1 MTNLKRKRLLL
12 YLVTFFYWF
21 AQYVYNPYMTP
32 YLLGLNISA
41 SFAGVIVGMYGST
54 QLLCR
59 LPLGLAADNKQKHKL
74 FILLG
79 ALLSAT
85 ASLIRVLS
93 QNPYVLLSANA
104 ISGVASSMWISFTIL
119 NSLYYEPHELSRSIG
134 SINAVN
140 NVGILAAYLLGG
152 LFYQRFGMVLMFW
165 MSLISGA
172 IATVLALFIVDEPP
186 KPNPLPVRQLLRV
199 VGQRRLIV
207 YSLLAALFQFIV
219 FATSNSFSNTVIQNI
234 GVTSIQLSICSA
246 LFTFAGVL
254 SSYFVGT
261 KRAAVIGE
269 TRLAVIGFSLLALY
283 CFLLPQMK
291 SFFGMTVMQFLGGCG
306 GTSVFSLIMSAA
318 IRDVPDEQ
326 RSTAMGFFQSVY
338 AIGIMAGPSVMGT
351 LIDWFR
357 ITPAFSIVGIV
368 CVLTAAAYPLISR
381 FMRRAA

>member
-1 MTNLKRKRLLL
+1 M
-12 YLVTFFYWF
+12 
-21 AQYVYNPYMTP
+21 
-32 YLLGLNISA
+32 
-41 SFAGVIVGMYGST
+41 
-54 QLLCR
+54 
-59 LPLGLAADNKQKHKL
+59 
-74 FILLG
+74 
-79 ALLSAT
+79 
-85 ASLIRVLS
+85 
-93 QNPYVLLSANA
+93 
-104 ISGVASSMWISFTIL
+104 
-119 NSLYYEPHELSRSIG
+119 
-134 SINAVN
+134 
-140 NVGILAAYLLGG
+140 
-152 LFYQRFGMVLMFW
+152 
-165 MSLISGA
+165 
-172 IATVLALFIVDEPP
+172 DEPP

-261 KRAAVIGE
+261 KRAAAIGE

-306 GTSVFSLIMSAA
+306 GTSVFSL
-318 IRDVPDEQ
+318 
-326 RSTAMGFFQSVY
+326 FLQSVY

-357 ITPAFSIVGIV
+357 ITPAFSIVGVV

>member
-93 QNPYVLLSANA
+93 QNPYALLSANA

-140 NVGILAAYLLGG
+140 NAGILAAYLLGG

-186 KPNPLPVRQLLRV
+186 KPTPLPVRQLLRV

-261 KRAAVIGE
+261 KRAAAIGE

-306 GTSVFSLIMSAA
+306 GTSVLIMSAA

-357 ITPAFSIVGIV
+357 ITPAFSIVGVV

>member
-1 MTNLKRKRLLL
+1 M
-12 YLVTFFYWF
+12 
-21 AQYVYNPYMTP
+21 
-32 YLLGLNISA
+32 
-41 SFAGVIVGMYGST
+41 
-54 QLLCR
+54 
-59 LPLGLAADNKQKHKL
+59 
-74 FILLG
+74 
-79 ALLSAT
+79 
-85 ASLIRVLS
+85 
-93 QNPYVLLSANA
+93 
-104 ISGVASSMWISFTIL
+104 
-119 NSLYYEPHELSRSIG
+119 
-134 SINAVN
+134 
-140 NVGILAAYLLGG
+140 
-152 LFYQRFGMVLMFW
+152 
-165 MSLISGA
+165 
-172 IATVLALFIVDEPP
+172 
-186 KPNPLPVRQLLRV
+186 
-199 VGQRRLIV
+199 
-207 YSLLAALFQFIV
+207 AALFQFIV

-261 KRAAVIGE
+261 KRAAAIGE

-357 ITPAFSIVGIV
+357 ITPAFSIVGVV

>member
-134 SINAVN
+134 SINAGN
-140 NVGILAAYLLGG
+140 LAAYLLGG

-186 KPNPLPVRQLLRV
+186 KPTPLPVRQLLRV

-261 KRAAVIGE
+261 KRAAAIGE

-357 ITPAFSIVGIV
+357 ITPAFSIVGVV

>member
-140 NVGILAAYLLGG
+140 NAGILAAYLLGG

-261 KRAAVIGE
+261 KRAAAIGE

-306 GTSVFSLIMSAA
+306 GTLVFSLIMSAA

-357 ITPAFSIVGIV
+357 ITPAFSIVGVV

>member
-1 MTNLKRKRLLL
+1 MPTLKKKRFLL

-21 AQYVYNPYMTP
+21 GQYVYNPYMTP

-59 LPLGLAADNKQKHKL
+59 LPLGLAADNRQKHKL
-74 FILLG
+74 FIFLG
-79 ALLSAT
+79 ALLCAL
-85 ASLIRVLS
+85 ASLLRVLS
-93 QNPYVLLSANA
+93 QNPVALLSANA
-104 ISGVASSMWISFTIL
+104 VSGVASSMWISFTIL

-140 NVGILAAYLLGG
+140 NAGILAAYLLGG
-152 LFYQRFGMVLMFW
+152 LLYQRFGMVCMFYL
-165 MSLISGA
+165 SLSAGA
-172 IATVLALFIVDEPP
+172 IAAIVALFIADEPP
-186 KPNPLPVRQLLRV
+186 KPHPLPVGQLLRV

-207 YSLLAALFQFIV
+207 YSLLATLFQFIV
-219 FATSNSFSNTVIQNI
+219 FATSNSFSNTVIKNI
-234 GVTSIQLSICSA
+234 GVTSLQLSVCSA

-261 KRAAVIGE
+261 KRAARIGE

-283 CFLLPQMK
+283 CFLLPQMRT
-291 SFFGMTVMQFLGGCG
+291 FFGMTVMQFLGGCG

-318 IRDVPDEQ
+318 IRDVPGEQ

-338 AIGIMAGPSVMGT
+338 AVGIMAGPAVMGA
-351 LIDWFR
+351 LIDWFS
-357 ITPAFSIVGIV
+357 ITPAFSIVGVV
-368 CVLTAAAYPLISR
+368 CVLTAAAYPLIGR
-381 FMRRAA
+381 FMRRAS